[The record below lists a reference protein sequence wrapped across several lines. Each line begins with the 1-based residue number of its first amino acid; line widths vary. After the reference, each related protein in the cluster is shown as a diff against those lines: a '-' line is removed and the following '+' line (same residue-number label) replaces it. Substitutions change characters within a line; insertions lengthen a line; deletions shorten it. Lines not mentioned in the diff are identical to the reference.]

1 MGDSEN
7 ANKPPAPK
15 KKKPV
20 IDPGVT
26 PDEARK
32 AEAENREA
40 QEEIQDRL
48 SALREG
54 VDEVVR
60 GIRKTR
66 FEVQTAGVL
75 DDTPKAGVTP
85 SLPDL
90 PPDVPDA
97 AALSHAPRDPK
108 QAQDELVKR
117 QIEERLRR
125 LGKLPPQANPPS
137 AEPGVPAP
145 EDPPNPAPESEG
157 E

>member
-7 ANKPPAPK
+7 ANKPPEP
-15 KKKPV
+15 KKPV

-40 QEEIQDRL
+40 QEAIQDRL

-60 GIRKTR
+60 GIHKTR

-75 DDTPKAGVTP
+75 DDTPKAGVTAR
-85 SLPDL
+85 LPDL
-90 PPDVPDA
+90 PPDAPDA
-97 AALSHAPRDPK
+97 AAAPPDAPRDPK

-125 LGKLPPQANPPS
+125 LGKLSPQANPAS
-137 AEPGVPAP
+137 AEP